1 MGNIDDNFYDPFI
14 EEFLYI
20 HLQKFLLISTSTISN
35 DEYMDMIFSKE
46 QHFKTLYNR

>member
-1 MGNIDDNFYDPFI
+1 MGDIDDNFYDPFI

-35 DEYMDMIFSKE
+35 DMDMIFSKE
-46 QHFKTLYNR
+46 QHFKTL